1 MTRVRPPGEP
11 VVVSLHRRGGVRG
24 TGAASGSPPPAAA
37 QPWLLDSRQV
47 AGLLGI
53 SRTKAFD
60 LMARNR
66 LPVVRIGRCV
76 RVSSKALETWIAD
89 QTIRNQRDAERRPL
103 FERVDR

>member
-1 MTRVRPPGEP
+1 MTQPHMPIEP
-11 VVVSLHRRGGVRG
+11 TVASLHRRGGARG
-24 TGAASGSPPPAAA
+24 TGAESGSPPVGA

-60 LMARNR
+60 LMARNH

-76 RVSSKALETWIAD
+76 RVSSKALETWITD
-89 QTIRNQRDAERRPL
+89 QTIRNQRLAERRPV
-103 FERVDR
+103 FEGNDG